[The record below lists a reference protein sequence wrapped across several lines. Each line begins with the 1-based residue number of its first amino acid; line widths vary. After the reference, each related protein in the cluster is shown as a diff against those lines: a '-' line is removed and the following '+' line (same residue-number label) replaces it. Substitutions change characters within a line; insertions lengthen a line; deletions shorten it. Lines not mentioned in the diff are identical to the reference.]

1 MRGKDVRACMKPS
14 QEDLKFYLSYK
25 NKFSKFDV
33 TKLKKC
39 FMYFKRQKIESEVE
53 AEDILKTLGG
63 IDSRLKYV
71 LTQMKVPHEKGLQL
85 SEERLK
91 KYSVQEYVKTAIILL
106 ERRIPKDLRE
116 YKGDLKVPG
125 IVVVNEDDFKVFEKN
140 ARLARDYMQE
150 ALIRDYAFVFEVY
163 KQMPKLLR
171 EGGEKHEGSSI
182 QSHD

>member
-1 MRGKDVRACMKPS
+1 
-14 QEDLKFYLSYK
+14 
-25 NKFSKFDV
+25 
-33 TKLKKC
+33 
-39 FMYFKRQKIESEVE
+39 MYFKRQKIESEVE
-53 AEDILKTLGG
+53 AEDIMKTLSD

-140 ARLARDYMQE
+140 AILARDYMQE
-150 ALIRDYAFVFEVY
+150 VLDDLKINDEVSDFILDLVDNEDIPEGIRNKA
-163 KQMPKLLR
+163 
-171 EGGEKHEGSSI
+171 GELWKKI
-182 QSHD
+182 